1 MEREK
6 ETMESI
12 IGQLRETLARMELA
26 LGAIDQ
32 GIIWTNSQGNIIWC
46 NDFFVKL
53 VKKPRIMV
61 INQPIN
67 SILDISY
74 IDLDFTTSK
83 NLIDS
88 NIAKE
93 KREKLIYS
101 YCQEYQELVLEINCF
116 EFCHSL
122 EGTTER
128 GMVLVVKD
136 LSNTIQKDQNLREA
150 KNKII
155 EILKIEKELAS
166 SLKQKEILLKEIH
179 HRVKNNLLVISSL
192 IDWQSESLEDPHLIS
207 VMEDSKKRIQAMA
220 LIHEKMYRSDNL
232 SHIELGQYLQD
243 LALTLYDS
251 LNLDSERISIS
262 FDLDV
267 IFVNIET
274 AIPCGLI
281 VNELISNSLEH
292 GFPDLRKGNIS
303 LKLSVNNLLDD
314 SKITLIVE
322 DDGIGFPPN
331 FDLNQSDSL
340 GLQLVDLLAQQ
351 LEAELSIEHDNG
363 TRFTINFSELKY
375 TSRV

>member
-1 MEREK
+1 METDK
-6 ETMESI
+6 KTMENI
-12 IGQLRETLARMELA
+12 IDQLRQTLARMELA

-61 INQPIN
+61 INQSIN
-67 SILDISY
+67 SIFDISY
-74 IDLDFTTSK
+74 VYSDLVTSK
-83 NLIDS
+83 NFVNS
-88 NIAKE
+88 NIE
-93 KREKLIYS
+93 GENREKLIYS
-101 YCQEYQELVLEINCF
+101 YCQEYRGLVLEINCF
-116 EFCHSL
+116 DFCHNL
-122 EGTTER
+122 EGRTER

-136 LSNTIQKDQNLREA
+136 ISNVIQKDQNLREA
-150 KNKII
+150 KNKIL

-243 LALTLYDS
+243 LAVTLYDS
-251 LNLDSERISIS
+251 LNLDYQRISIS

-303 LKLSVNNLLDD
+303 LKLSVNNLLDEG
-314 SKITLIVE
+314 KITLIVE

-351 LEAELSIEHDNG
+351 LDAELAIDHDNG
-363 TRFTINFSELKY
+363 SRFTIIFSELKY